1 MLADSLAGSAGL
13 AVDIGDYPLALSL
26 SEEAYQISQAIANL
40 WGQSYSKM
48 SIGYVYWDRGQPDQA
63 IAVMQEC
70 LRLGDLANYLT
81 PQVSVRADLAA
92 VYGSLGA
99 IEQGLEAAHLAMTV
113 AETQMPVFRPYV
125 LTKLAQLH
133 LQQGQLSEAEAAVD
147 QGKKDLNQEGAPILF
162 KIILLAEAEL
172 ALRQG
177 DYERALAATGV
188 LLATLNQAGMR
199 AYMLEVLY
207 LRGQILRAMG
217 QTEAARK
224 TLLEAQAEAEAIGS
238 RRMLWQILSAL
249 SQLETDPTEAERL
262 HKQAQEIVAYI
273 ADNISEPELRASFL
287 DLPQVQAVLGITG

>member
-1 MLADSLAGSAGL
+1 
-13 AVDIGDYPLALSL
+13 
-26 SEEAYQISQAIANL
+26 
-40 WGQSYSKM
+40 M

-238 RRMLWQILSAL
+238 RRMLWQILFAL

-262 HKQAQEIVAYI
+262 HEQAQEIVAYI
-273 ADNISEPELRASFL
+273 AHNISEPELRASFL
-287 DLPQVQAVLGITG
+287 DLPQVQAVLSITR